1 MRAAPV
7 LIFSKRMLKI
17 SVVAAGLAVCASANA
32 QAWPTKPIRWVV
44 PYGPGS
50 TDILARVIAPKVS
63 TALGQQIVVENRP
76 GAGGSVGSEQVAKGA
91 ADGYTILMGTAASHA
106 VNPALYSKVGYDA
119 AKDFAPVINLASI
132 PNVVIVNPQ
141 LAYKT
146 IPDLIA
152 AAKSKP
158 GTITYSSNGAGTSQH
173 MSAALFEMLTGVKMV
188 HVPYKGSSEGVIAV
202 TRGDVNVMFA
212 NMPPSLPL
220 IRDGRVRP
228 IAVTT
233 AQRLAAFPDLPTV
246 AETGVPGYEVS
257 TWFALFAPAATPPE
271 VVQRLNREFAVAL
284 ADADIREKLTAQ
296 GYTINGGSP
305 QDLGNLVRAELVKWA
320 KVVKESGAKVE

>member
-1 MRAAPV
+1 MTPLIKWFTVVV
-7 LIFSKRMLKI
+7 LCW
-17 SVVAAGLAVCASANA
+17 AGA
-32 QAWPTKPIRWVV
+32 QVHAQYPTKPIRWVV

-63 TALGQQIVVENRP
+63 AALGQQIVVENRP

-91 ADGYTILMGTAASHA
+91 ADGYTILLGTAASHA

-119 AKDFAPVINLASI
+119 VKDFAPVINLASI

-141 LAYKT
+141 LAYRT
-146 IPDLIA
+146 IPELVA
-152 AAKSKP
+152 AAKAAP
-158 GTITYSSNGAGTSQH
+158 GTLTYSSNGAGTSQH

-233 AQRLAAFPDLPTV
+233 AQRLPAFPDLPTV

-257 TWFALFAPAATPPE
+257 TWFALFAPAATPEPI
-271 VVQRLNREFAVAL
+271 VQRLNREFGIAL
-284 ADADIREKLTAQ
+284 ADPDTRDKLMAQ

-305 QDLGNLVRAELVKWA
+305 QDLGALVRSELIKWA
-320 KVVKESGAKVE
+320 KVVRQSGAKAE

>member
-1 MRAAPV
+1 MRAARI
-7 LIFSKRMLKI
+7 LTLQNGMLRI
-17 SVVAAGLAVCASANA
+17 SGFLAGLAVCVGACA

-50 TDILARVIAPKVS
+50 TDILARLIAPKVGA
-63 TALGQQIVVENRP
+63 ALGQQIVVENRP

-91 ADGYTILMGTAASHA
+91 ADGYTLLLGTAASHA

-119 AKDFAPVINLASI
+119 VRDFAPVINLASI
-132 PNVVIVNPQ
+132 PNVVIINPQ
-141 LAYKT
+141 LPYKT

-152 AAKSKP
+152 AAKAKP
-158 GTITYSSNGAGTSQH
+158 STITYSSNGSGTSQH

-220 IRDGRVRP
+220 IKDGRVRP

-233 AQRLAAFPDLPTV
+233 AQRLAAFPGLPTV
-246 AETGVPGYEVS
+246 AETGVTGYEVS
-257 TWFALFAPAATPPE
+257 TWFALFVPAATPE
-271 VVQRLNREFAVAL
+271 AIVQRLNREFAAAL
-284 ADADIREKLTAQ
+284 ADSDIREKLMAQ

-320 KVVKESGAKVE
+320 RVVKESGAKAE

>member
-1 MRAAPV
+1 MVIGMRGNAGLVFSIALFNILAAVPAAP
-7 LIFSKRMLKI
+7 
-17 SVVAAGLAVCASANA
+17 A
-32 QAWPTKPIRWVV
+32 QAQGWPNKPIRWVV

-50 TDILARVIAPKVS
+50 TDILARVIAPKVGA
-63 TALGQQIVVENRP
+63 ALGQQIVVENRP
-76 GAGGSVGSEQVAKGA
+76 GAGGSVGSEQVAKGP

-119 AKDFAPVINLASI
+119 ARDFAPVINLASI

-141 LAYKT
+141 VPYRT
-146 IPDLIA
+146 IPELIA
-152 AAKSKP
+152 AAKVAP
-158 GTITYSSNGAGTSQH
+158 GTLTYSSNGAGTSQH

-188 HVPYKGSSEGVIAV
+188 HVPYKGSSEGVVAV

-212 NMPPSLPL
+212 NLPPSLPL

-246 AETGVPGYEVS
+246 AESGVPGYEVS
-257 TWFALFAPAATPPE
+257 TWFALFAPAATPEP

-284 ADADIREKLTAQ
+284 ADADIREKLAAQ

-305 QDLGNLVRAELVKWA
+305 QELGALVRAELVKWA
-320 KVVKESGAKVE
+320 RVVKDSGAKVD

>member
-1 MRAAPV
+1 MKPV
-7 LIFSKRMLKI
+7 PGFSLRKSMFRI
-17 SVVAAGLAVCASANA
+17 VASLVLCSGVGLAHA

-50 TDILARVIAPKVS
+50 TDILARVIAPKVGA
-63 TALGQQIVVENRP
+63 ALGQQIVVENRP

-141 LAYKT
+141 LAYRT

-152 AAKSKP
+152 AAKAAP
-158 GTITYSSNGAGTSQH
+158 GTLTYSSNGAGTSQH

-257 TWFALFAPAATPPE
+257 TWFALFAAAATPQE
-271 VVQRLNREFAVAL
+271 IVQRLNREFAVAL
-284 ADADIREKLTAQ
+284 ADADIREKLMAQ

-320 KVVKESGAKVE
+320 RVVKESGAKVE

>member
-1 MRAAPV
+1 MTRIIRNIFAATALGCVCV
-7 LIFSKRMLKI
+7 L
-17 SVVAAGLAVCASANA
+17 AHA
-32 QAWPTKPIRWVV
+32 QAYPTKPIRWVV

-50 TDILARVIAPKVS
+50 TDILARVIAPKVG

-76 GAGGSVGSEQVAKGA
+76 GAGGSVGSEQVAKGT
-91 ADGYTILMGTAASHA
+91 ADGYTVLMGTAASHA

-119 AKDFAPVINLASI
+119 ARDFAPVINLASI

-141 LAYKT
+141 LAYRT
-146 IPDLIA
+146 IPELIA
-152 AAKSKP
+152 AAKAQP
-158 GTITYSSNGAGTSQH
+158 NTITYSSNGSGTSQH

-188 HVPYKGSSEGVIAV
+188 HVPYKGSSEGVVAV

-212 NMPPSLPL
+212 NMPPSLAL
-220 IRDGRVRP
+220 IKDGRVRP

-233 AQRLAAFPDLPTV
+233 ARRLAAFPDLPTV

-257 TWFALFAPAATPPE
+257 TWFALFAPAATPEPI
-271 VVQRLNREFAVAL
+271 VQRLNREFAVAL
-284 ADADIREKLTAQ
+284 ADADIRDKLMAQ

-320 KVVKESGAKVE
+320 KVVKESGAKAE

>member
-1 MRAAPV
+1 MIVALILGCAASAAP
-7 LIFSKRMLKI
+7 
-17 SVVAAGLAVCASANA
+17 A

-50 TDILARVIAPKVS
+50 TDILARVIAPKVGA
-63 TALGQQIVVENRP
+63 ALGQQIVVENRP

-141 LAYKT
+141 LAYRT
-146 IPDLIA
+146 IPELIA
-152 AAKSKP
+152 AAKAHP
-158 GTITYSSNGAGTSQH
+158 NTITYSSNGSGTSQH

-188 HVPYKGSSEGVIAV
+188 HVPYKGSSEGVVAV

-212 NMPPSLPL
+212 NMPPALGL
-220 IRDGRVRP
+220 IKDGRVRP

-257 TWFALFAPAATPPE
+257 TWFALFAPAATPEPI
-271 VVQRLNREFAVAL
+271 VQRLNREFALAL
-284 ADADIREKLTAQ
+284 ADPDLRDKLMAQ

-320 KVVKESGAKVE
+320 KVVKDSGAKAD

>member
-1 MRAAPV
+1 MLNLHKRLFEIFISAWLLAACG
-7 LIFSKRMLKI
+7 
-17 SVVAAGLAVCASANA
+17 AAQA
-32 QAWPTKPIRWVV
+32 QAWPAKPIRWVV

-50 TDILARVIAPKVS
+50 TDILARVVAPKVGV
-63 TALGQQIVVENRP
+63 ALGQQIVVENRP
-76 GAGGSVGSEQVAKGA
+76 GAGGSVGSEQVAKGP
-91 ADGYTILMGTAASHA
+91 ADGYTLLLGTAASHA

-119 AKDFAPVINLASI
+119 VKDFAPVINLASI

-141 LAYKT
+141 LPWKT
-146 IPDLIA
+146 IAELVA
-152 AAKSKP
+152 AAKASP
-158 GTITYSSNGAGTSQH
+158 GTITYSSNGSGTSQH
-173 MSAALFEMLTGVKMV
+173 MSAALFEMLTGAKLV
-188 HVPYKGSSEGVIAV
+188 HVPYKGSSEGVVAV

-257 TWFALFAPAATPPE
+257 TWFALFVAAATPE
-271 VVQRLNREFAVAL
+271 AIVQRLNREFAVAL
-284 ADADIREKLTAQ
+284 ADPDIREKLAAQ

-305 QDLGNLVRAELVKWA
+305 QDLGNLVRTELVKWA
-320 KVVKESGAKVE
+320 KVVKESGAKVD

>member
-1 MRAAPV
+1 MFTLR
-7 LIFSKRMLKI
+7 KTMLKI
-17 SVVAAGLAVCASANA
+17 IAGATASLAIGAAHS

-50 TDILARVIAPKVS
+50 TDILARVTAPKVS
-63 TALGQQIVVENRP
+63 SALGQQIVVENRP

-146 IPDLIA
+146 IPELIA
-152 AAKSKP
+152 AAKAQP
-158 GTITYSSNGAGTSQH
+158 GTITYSSNGSGTSQH

-188 HVPYKGSSEGVIAV
+188 HVPYKGSSEGVVAV

-220 IRDGRVRP
+220 IKDGRVRP

-233 AQRLAAFPDLPTV
+233 SQRLAAFPDLPTV
-246 AETGVPGYEVS
+246 AEAGVPGYEVS
-257 TWFALFAPAATPPE
+257 TWFALFAPAATPEPI
-271 VVQRLNREFAVAL
+271 VQRLNREFAVAL
-284 ADADIREKLTAQ
+284 ADADIREKLMAQ

-320 KVVKESGAKVE
+320 KVVKQSGAKAE

>member
-1 MRAAPV
+1 MITARL
-7 LIFSKRMLKI
+7 LILRKRMLKI
-17 SVVAAGLAVCASANA
+17 VAMAAGLALCAGAQA

-50 TDILARVIAPKVS
+50 TDILARVIAPKVG

-106 VNPALYSKVGYDA
+106 VNPALYAKVGYDA

-146 IPDLIA
+146 IPELIA
-152 AAKSKP
+152 AAKAKP
-158 GTITYSSNGAGTSQH
+158 GTITYSSNGSGTSQH

-188 HVPYKGSSEGVIAV
+188 HVPYKGSSEGVVAV

-233 AQRLAAFPDLPTV
+233 AQRLPAFPDLPTV

-271 VVQRLNREFAVAL
+271 IVQRLNHVFAVAL
-284 ADADIREKLTAQ
+284 ADADIREKLMAQ

-320 KVVKESGAKVE
+320 KVVKESGAKAE

>member
-1 MRAAPV
+1 MRAARI
-7 LIFSKRMLKI
+7 LTLQNGMLRI
-17 SVVAAGLAVCASANA
+17 SGFLAGLAVCVGACA

-50 TDILARVIAPKVS
+50 TDILARLIAPKVGA
-63 TALGQQIVVENRP
+63 ALGQQIVVENRP

-91 ADGYTILMGTAASHA
+91 ADGYTLLLGTAASHA

-119 AKDFAPVINLASI
+119 VRDFAPVINLASI
-132 PNVVIVNPQ
+132 PNVVIINPQ
-141 LAYKT
+141 LPYKT

-152 AAKSKP
+152 AAKAKP
-158 GTITYSSNGAGTSQH
+158 STITYSSNGSGTSQH

-220 IRDGRVRP
+220 IKDGRVRP

-233 AQRLAAFPDLPTV
+233 AQRLAAFPGLPTV
-246 AETGVPGYEVS
+246 AETGVTGYEVS
-257 TWFALFAPAATPPE
+257 TWFALFVPAATPE
-271 VVQRLNREFAVAL
+271 AIVQRLNREFAAAL
-284 ADADIREKLTAQ
+284 ADSDIREKLMAQ

-320 KVVKESGAKVE
+320 KVVKDSGVKIE

>member
-1 MRAAPV
+1 MITARL
-7 LIFSKRMLKI
+7 LILRKRMLKI
-17 SVVAAGLAVCASANA
+17 IAMAAGLALCAGAQA

-50 TDILARVIAPKVS
+50 TDILARVIAPKVG

-106 VNPALYSKVGYDA
+106 VNPALYAKVGYDA

-146 IPDLIA
+146 IPELIA
-152 AAKSKP
+152 AAKAKP
-158 GTITYSSNGAGTSQH
+158 GTITYSSNGSGTSQH

-188 HVPYKGSSEGVIAV
+188 HVPYKGSSEGVVAV

-233 AQRLAAFPDLPTV
+233 AQRLPAFPDLPTV

-257 TWFALFAPAATPPE
+257 TWFALFAPAATPQE
-271 VVQRLNREFAVAL
+271 IVQRLNREFAVAL
-284 ADADIREKLTAQ
+284 ADADLREKLMAQ

-320 KVVKESGAKVE
+320 KVVKESGAKAE

>member
-1 MRAAPV
+1 MFNLRKRLFGISISACLLAAC
-7 LIFSKRMLKI
+7 
-17 SVVAAGLAVCASANA
+17 AAAQA
-32 QAWPTKPIRWVV
+32 QAWPAKPIRWVV

-50 TDILARVIAPKVS
+50 TDILARVIAPKVGL
-63 TALGQQIVVENRP
+63 ALGQQIVVENRP
-76 GAGGSVGSEQVAKGA
+76 GAGGSVGSEQVARGP
-91 ADGYTILMGTAASHA
+91 ADGYTLLLGTAASHA

-119 AKDFAPVINLASI
+119 VRDFAPVINLASI

-141 LAYKT
+141 MPWKT
-146 IPDLIA
+146 IPDLVA
-152 AAKSKP
+152 AAKASP
-158 GTITYSSNGAGTSQH
+158 GTITYSSNGSGTSQH
-173 MSAALFEMLTGVKMV
+173 MSAALFEMLTGAKLV
-188 HVPYKGSSEGVIAV
+188 HVPYKGSSEGVVAV

-257 TWFALFAPAATPPE
+257 TWFALFVAAATPE
-271 VVQRLNREFAVAL
+271 AIVQRLNREFAAAL
-284 ADADIREKLTAQ
+284 ADPDIREKLGAQ

-305 QDLGNLVRAELVKWA
+305 QDLGNLVRTELVKWA
-320 KVVKESGAKVE
+320 KVVKESGAKVD

>member
-1 MRAAPV
+1 MKHVHAV
-7 LIFSKRMLKI
+7 LTGIALCCTG
-17 SVVAAGLAVCASANA
+17 ALANA
-32 QAWPTKPIRWVV
+32 QTYPTKPIRWVV

-63 TALGQQIVVENRP
+63 SALGQQIVVENRP
-76 GAGGSVGSEQVAKGA
+76 GAGGSVGSEQVARGA

-141 LAYKT
+141 LPYRT
-146 IPDLIA
+146 IPELIA
-152 AAKSKP
+152 AAKAQP

-188 HVPYKGSSEGVIAV
+188 HVPYKGSSEGVVAV

-233 AQRLAAFPDLPTV
+233 AQRLSAFPDLPTV

-257 TWFALFAPAATPPE
+257 TWFALFAPAATPEP

-284 ADADIREKLTAQ
+284 ADADIRDKLMAQ
-296 GYTINGGSP
+296 GYTINGGSREE
-305 QDLGNLVRAELVKWA
+305 LGALVRAELVKWA

>member
-1 MRAAPV
+1 V
-7 LIFSKRMLKI
+7 LIFSIKMLKI
-17 SVVAAGLAVCASANA
+17 SVVAAGLAVCAGANA

-76 GAGGSVGSEQVAKGA
+76 GAGGSVGSEQVARGA

-152 AAKSKP
+152 AAKAKP
-158 GTITYSSNGAGTSQH
+158 GTITYSSNGSGTSQH

-220 IRDGRVRP
+220 IKDGRVRP

-233 AQRLAAFPDLPTV
+233 AQRLSAFPDLPTV
-246 AETGVPGYEVS
+246 AETGVTGYEVS
-257 TWFALFAPAATPPE
+257 TWFALFAPAATPQE
-271 VVQRLNREFAVAL
+271 IVQRLNREFAAAL
-284 ADADIREKLTAQ
+284 ADADIREKLMAQ
-296 GYTINGGSP
+296 GYTINGGSS
-305 QDLGNLVRAELVKWA
+305 QDLGNLVRTELVKWA
-320 KVVKESGAKVE
+320 RVVRESGAKVE